1 MEGVSIVNEERYRRI
16 LETTKTLFLSE
27 LQARTADIAETVSRW
42 RRGSL
47 GDDALV
53 EELYRHT
60 HTLKG
65 VALTVG
71 YADVHEIADAVS
83 DYKYRHEAGPLPKEE
98 LERLAARA
106 SALEIYRT

>member
-1 MEGVSIVNEERYRRI
+1 VNEERYRRI

-27 LQARTADIAETVSRW
+27 LQARCADIADTVSRW
-42 RRGSL
+42 RSGSIA
-47 GDDALV
+47 DESLV
-53 EELYRHT
+53 DELYRHT

-83 DYKYRHEAGPLPKEE
+83 RYKYRHDTSPLSKEE
-98 LERLAARA
+98 LERLAERA
-106 SALEIYRT
+106 SALEIYRS